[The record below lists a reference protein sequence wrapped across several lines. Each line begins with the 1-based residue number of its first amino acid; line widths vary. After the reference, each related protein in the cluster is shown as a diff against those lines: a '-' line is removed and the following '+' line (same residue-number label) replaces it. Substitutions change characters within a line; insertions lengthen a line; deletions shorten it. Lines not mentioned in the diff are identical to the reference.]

1 MEYILKMWALA
12 AINILFAGVF
22 DWHPLLCVSAGVSFG
37 SAWIMTLIEVKG
49 YRLTRPERNKNEP

>member
-1 MEYILKMWALA
+1 MEYVLKMWALT

-22 DWHPLLCVSAGVSFG
+22 DWHPLLCVSAGASFG

-49 YRLTRPERNKNEP
+49 YRLTRPQHKDAEK

>member
-37 SAWIMTLIEVKG
+37 AAWIMTLIEVKG